1 MSSNL
6 NIIQNTA
13 IHINPSPPIRVGVT
27 YWVGRV
33 VISNANNYHC
43 KALNRTTTKESY
55 FDLFWKKTM
64 KYLVIMLTFILLV
77 FVFESKGQSADIT
90 FIHYSDTSEIG
101 LDREIGFPIINTEN
115 NIIDS
120 ILNKNIRRDILFDT
134 LTTPIDC
141 ILSNM
146 VFGASSF

>member
-1 MSSNL
+1 
-6 NIIQNTA
+6 
-13 IHINPSPPIRVGVT
+13 
-27 YWVGRV
+27 
-33 VISNANNYHC
+33 
-43 KALNRTTTKESY
+43 
-55 FDLFWKKTM
+55 M

-77 FVFESKGQSADIT
+77 FVFESKRQSADIT

-101 LDREIGFPIINTEN
+101 LDREIW
-115 NIIDS
+115 